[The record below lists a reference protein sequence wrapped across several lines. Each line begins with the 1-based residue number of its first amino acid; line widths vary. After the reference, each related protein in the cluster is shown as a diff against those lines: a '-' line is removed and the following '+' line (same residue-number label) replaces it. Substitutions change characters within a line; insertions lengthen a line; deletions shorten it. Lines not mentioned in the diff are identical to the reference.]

1 MDVCFIAFR
10 HAFAGAQQW
19 LPRPMPC
26 PGPQNVVALH
36 PLEPSIGV
44 NSRGGECVTHMQWT
58 IHVRVRESN
67 QHLLPSAVGVS
78 LEQSGLLPAFP
89 PFLLD
94 LRRPT
99 HGTVESSLLL

>member
-44 NSRGGECVTHMQWT
+44 NSRGSECVTHMQWT
-58 IHVRVRESN
+58 IHVRVRKSN
-67 QHLLPSAVGVS
+67 QHLLPCGLRVS
-78 LEQSGLLPAFP
+78 LEQSSVFPASSP
-89 PFLLD
+89 LLLD
-94 LRRPT
+94 L
-99 HGTVESSLLL
+99 HGPAHAT